1 VIVVYN
7 MGAELPK
14 SLLAIGNAV
23 LIFIFEDESVLA
35 ELANDVVVLAI
46 GFVKKTR
53 IQLFSGI
60 LAQRLL

>member
-1 VIVVYN
+1 